1 MDKLDRVRFLVIALN
16 AYTKDYEQ
24 GNPKITD
31 EEWDNMYFELKSLE
45 EETGL
50 ILSNS
55 PTQTITYDVVNA
67 LSKVEHNHKM
77 LSLDK
82 TKSLTDVINFI
93 GNNHY
98 LIMCKM
104 DGLTCS
110 LTYENGYLI
119 S

>member
-1 MDKLDRVRFLVIALN
+1 MEKLDRVRFLVIALN

-55 PTQTITYDVVNA
+55 PTQTITYDIVNA
-67 LSKVEHNHKM
+67 LSKVEHSHKM
-77 LSLDK
+77 LSLEK
-82 TKSLTDVINFI
+82 TKSLDELNSFI
-93 GNNHY
+93 GKKEAV
-98 LIMCKM
+98 IMCKM

-110 LTYENGYLI
+110 VTYKNGE
-119 S
+119 